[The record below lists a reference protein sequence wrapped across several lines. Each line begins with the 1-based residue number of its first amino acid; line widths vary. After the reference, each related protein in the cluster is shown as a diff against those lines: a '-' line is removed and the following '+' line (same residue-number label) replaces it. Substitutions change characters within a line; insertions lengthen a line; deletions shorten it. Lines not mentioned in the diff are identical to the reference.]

1 MRQQVVWFLALSL
14 AAPAVAGAQAQ
25 QTLQQQAQQ
34 PAQQPEQ
41 QAEQKIVDPV
51 VVTATKVATPS
62 EQIGASISVVN
73 GDDFQPY
80 HYPTVDEA
88 LRNVPGVEIRRS
100 GSYGKTSSITI
111 RGANANQVQVLVDGV
126 RVKSPTLG
134 QVDLSDLSP
143 DLIERI
149 EIIRGAQSTLY
160 GADAIGGV
168 VNIITRK
175 GSGGPFQASV
185 QQEVGNYDT
194 LASRA
199 TVTGAWK
206 ILNYALSASHFESN
220 GQFPND
226 GTDVNALSARVG
238 ATLPLD
244 SSIDFIFRYNKND
257 TGVPV
262 KPVFPGPQPIV
273 PIINPNAKQQSE
285 TTIYSLQAKTRPV
298 EWWQTQGRLSRYE
311 NSQGFQDPADPGFP
325 FDFPTFSQV
334 DVVRKEAEWVNSF
347 FIGKWSTSSVG
358 LEYRREEGENKGVFR
373 AATETYSVFFEQQ
386 LRFFDRLFIT
396 GGFRVED
403 NSVFGTTTTER
414 GSVAFVI
421 KETGTRLHGS
431 AGTGFRAPTFNDLF
445 FPDFGNPNLQPEKSL
460 SYDFGVDQ
468 KLWKDRIRLGL
479 TYFQSNFTNLITCCV
494 SIPTAPFGG
503 PVNVGRAR
511 SAGIEFTSEVDLLP
525 NLVAS
530 LNYTY
535 TDSENLATDRPLP
548 REPRHRW
555 NIGLT
560 WEPIARLSLFTQVHV
575 VSEQFETFGEVYN
588 SGYTRVD
595 LGGTWRILEQMGW
608 LKKLELTA
616 RIQNLLNEG
625 YAEVRGFPALGINAL
640 VGLRASF

>member
-1 MRQQVVWFLALSL
+1 MRQHLVWLLVLALMAPL
-14 AAPAVAGAQAQ
+14 AAHAQE
-25 QTLQQQAQQ
+25 
-34 PAQQPEQ
+34 P
-41 QAEQKIVDPV
+41 KRVDPV
-51 VVTATKVATPS
+51 VVTATPVETPA
-62 EQIGASISVVN
+62 EQLGASVSVVN
-73 GDDFQPY
+73 GEDFQTY

-88 LRNVPGVEIRRS
+88 LRSVPGVEIRRS
-100 GSYGKTSSITI
+100 GAYGKTTSVTI
-111 RGANANQVQVLVDGV
+111 RGANANQVQVLVDGL

-134 QVDLSDLSP
+134 QMDLSDISP

-149 EIIRGAQSTLY
+149 EVIRGAQSTLY

-168 VNIITRK
+168 INIITRK
-175 GSGGPFQASV
+175 GKGGPFQATV

-194 LASRA
+194 LVSRA
-199 TVTGAWK
+199 TVYGAWK

-220 GQFPND
+220 GQFQND
-226 GTDVNALSARVG
+226 ETDANAISARIG
-238 ATLPLD
+238 ATLPENSTLD
-244 SSIDFIFRYNKND
+244 FVFRYNKND
-257 TGVPV
+257 IGVPV
-262 KPVFPGPQPIV
+262 KGVFPGPQPIN
-273 PIINPNAKQQSE
+273 PIINRNARSQSE
-285 TTIYSLQAKTRPV
+285 TTIFSLEGKTRPV
-298 EWWQTQGRLSRYE
+298 EWWETRGRLARYE
-311 NSQGFQDPADPGFP
+311 NSAGFQDPVDPGVD

-334 DVVRKEAEWVNSF
+334 NVERREAEWVNSF

-358 LEYRREEGENKGVFR
+358 LEHRREIGESHNTFR
-373 AATETYSVFFEQQ
+373 AVSETQSVFFEQQ
-386 LRFFDRLFIT
+386 LRFFERLFLT

-414 GSVAFVI
+414 GSLAFLI
-421 KETGTRLHGS
+421 KETGTRLRGS

-445 FPDFGNPNLQPEKSL
+445 FPGFGNPDLQPEKSL

-468 KLWKDRIRLGL
+468 KLWNNRIRLGL
-479 TYFQSNFTNLITCCV
+479 TYFQNNFRNLIACCTPL
-494 SIPTAPFGG
+494 PTAPFGG
-503 PVNVGRAR
+503 PFNVGRAR
-511 SAGIEFTSEVDLLP
+511 SAGIEFTGEVDVLP
-525 NLVAS
+525 NLIAS

-560 WEPIARLSLFTQVHV
+560 WEPISKLSLFTQVHV
-575 VSEQFETFGEVYN
+575 VSEQFEQFGEVYN

-595 LGGTWRILEQMGW
+595 IGGTWRILERTGW
-608 LKKLELTA
+608 LQKLELTA

>member
-1 MRQQVVWFLALSL
+1 MSMRQHSVWLLGLVLMAPV
-14 AAPAVAGAQAQ
+14 AAHAQE
-25 QTLQQQAQQ
+25 
-34 PAQQPEQ
+34 P
-41 QAEQKIVDPV
+41 KRVDPV
-51 VVTATKVATPS
+51 VVTATPVATPA
-62 EQIGASISVVN
+62 EQLGASVSVVN
-73 GDDFQPY
+73 GEDFQTY

-88 LRNVPGVEIRRS
+88 LRNVPGIEIRRS
-100 GSYGKTSSITI
+100 GAYGKTSSVTI
-111 RGANANQVQVLVDGV
+111 RGANANQVQVLVDGL

-134 QVDLSDLSP
+134 QVDLSDISP

-149 EIIRGAQSTLY
+149 EVIRGAQSTLY

-168 VNIITRK
+168 INIITRK
-175 GSGGPFQASV
+175 GTGAPIQASV

-199 TVTGAWK
+199 TVHGAWK
-206 ILNYALSASHFESN
+206 ILHYALSASHFESN
-220 GQFPND
+220 GRFQND
-226 GTDVNALSARVG
+226 ETDTNAVSARIG
-238 ATLPLD
+238 ATLPWDSTLD
-244 SSIDFIFRYNKND
+244 FVFRYNKND
-257 TGVPV
+257 IGVPV
-262 KPVFPGPQPIV
+262 KGAFPGPQPIN
-273 PIINPNAKQQSE
+273 PIINRNARSQSE
-285 TTIYSLQAKTRPV
+285 TTIFSLEGKTRPV
-298 EWWQTQGRLSRYE
+298 EWWESRGRLARYE
-311 NSQGFQDPADPGFP
+311 NSAGFQDPADPGVD

-334 DVVRKEAEWVNSF
+334 NVERREAEWVNSF

-358 LEYRREEGENKGVFR
+358 LEHRREIGENKNTFR
-373 AATETYSVFFEQQ
+373 AVSETQSVFFEQQ
-386 LRFFDRLFIT
+386 LRFFERLFLT

-403 NSVFGTTTTER
+403 NSVWGTTTTQR
-414 GSVAFVI
+414 GSLAFLI
-421 KETGTRLHGS
+421 KETGTRLRGS

-445 FPDFGNPNLQPEKSL
+445 FPGFGNPDLEPEDSL

-468 KLWKDRIRLGL
+468 KLWSNRIRLGL
-479 TYFQSNFTNLITCCV
+479 TYFQNEFKNLITCCTP
-494 SIPTAPFGG
+494 IPTAPFGG
-503 PVNVGRAR
+503 PFNVGRAR
-511 SAGIEFTSEVDLLP
+511 SAGIEFTSEVDVLP

-575 VSEQFETFGEVYN
+575 VTEQFEPLGEVYN

-595 LGGTWRILEQMGW
+595 IGGTWRILERMGW
-608 LKKLELTA
+608 LRKLELTA

>member
-1 MRQQVVWFLALSL
+1 MRHRWTGVFVLALIAPP
-14 AAPAVAGAQAQ
+14 AAHAQEA
-25 QTLQQQAQQ
+25 
-34 PAQQPEQ
+34 
-41 QAEQKIVDPV
+41 KRVDPV
-51 VVTATKVATPS
+51 VVTATPVETPA
-62 EQIGASISVVN
+62 EQLGAAVSVVA
-73 GDDFQPY
+73 GEDFQTY

-100 GSYGKTSSITI
+100 GAYGKTTSVTI
-111 RGANANQVQVLVDGV
+111 RGANANQVQVLVDGL

-134 QVDLSDLSP
+134 QVDLSDISP

-149 EIIRGAQSTLY
+149 EVIRGAQSTLY

-175 GSGGPFQASV
+175 GKGGPLQATV

-199 TVTGAWK
+199 TVYGAWK
-206 ILNYALSASHFESN
+206 MLNYALSASHFESN
-220 GQFPND
+220 GQFQND
-226 GTDVNALSARVG
+226 ETDTHAISARIG
-238 ATLPLD
+238 ATLPWNSTLD
-244 SSIDFIFRYNKND
+244 FVFRYNKND
-257 TGVPV
+257 IGVPV
-262 KPVFPGPQPIV
+262 KGVFPGPQPIN
-273 PIINPNAKQQSE
+273 PIINRNARSQSE
-285 TTIYSLQAKTRPV
+285 TTIFGLEGKTRPV
-298 EWWQTQGRLSRYE
+298 PWWETRGRLARYE
-311 NSQGFQDPADPGFP
+311 NSAGFQDPVDPGVT

-334 DVVRKEAEWVNSF
+334 NVERREAEWVNSF

-358 LEYRREEGENKGVFR
+358 LEHRREIGESHNTFR
-373 AATETYSVFFEQQ
+373 AVSETQSVFFEQQ
-386 LRFFDRLFIT
+386 LRFFERLFLT

-403 NSVFGTTTTER
+403 SSVFGTTTTGR
-414 GSVAFVI
+414 GSLAFLI
-421 KETGTRLHGS
+421 KETGTRLRGS

-445 FPDFGNPNLQPEKSL
+445 FPGFGNPDLQPEESL

-468 KLWKDRIRLGL
+468 KLWNNRIRLGL
-479 TYFQSNFTNLITCCV
+479 TYFQNEFKNLIACCTPL
-494 SIPTAPFGG
+494 STAPFGG
-503 PVNVGRAR
+503 PFNVGRAR
-511 SAGIEFTSEVDLLP
+511 SAGIEFTSEVDVLP

-530 LNYTY
+530 LSYTY

-560 WEPIARLSLFTQVHV
+560 WEPIAKLSLFTQVHV
-575 VSEQFETFGEVYN
+575 VTEQFDTFGDVYN

-595 LGGTWRILEQMGW
+595 VGGTWRILERMGW

-616 RIQNLLNEG
+616 RIQNLLDEG
-625 YAEVRGFPALGINAL
+625 YAEVRGFPALGVNAL

>member
-1 MRQQVVWFLALSL
+1 MRKRLVWLLALSL
-14 AAPAVAGAQAQ
+14 TAPAVAAGQEQ
-25 QTLQQQAQQ
+25 K
-34 PAQQPEQ
+34 PEQ
-41 QAEQKIVDPV
+41 KAVEPV
-51 VVTATKVATPS
+51 VVTATKVETPP

-73 GDDFQPY
+73 GDDFQTY
-80 HYPTVDEA
+80 HYPSVDEA

-111 RGANANQVQVLVDGV
+111 RGANANQVQVMVDGV

-149 EIIRGAQSTLY
+149 EIVRGAQSTLY

-175 GSGGPFQASV
+175 GRGGPIQATV

-199 TVTGAWK
+199 TVSGAYK
-206 ILNYALSASHFESN
+206 ILNYALSTSHLESN
-220 GQFPND
+220 GQFRND
-226 GTDVNALSARVG
+226 DASIDALNARVG
-238 ATLPLD
+238 ATLPLE
-244 SSIDFIFRYNKND
+244 SSVDFIFRYNKND

-262 KPVFPGPQPIV
+262 KGVFPGPQPIV
-273 PIINPNAKQQSE
+273 PIINPNARQQSE
-285 TTIYSLQAKTRPV
+285 TTIYTLQGKTRPV
-298 EWWQTQGRLSRYE
+298 QWWETQGRLSRYE
-311 NSQGFQDPADPGFP
+311 NNAGFQDPADPGVD
-325 FDFPTFSQV
+325 FDFTSFSQI

-347 FIGKWSTSSVG
+347 FVGKWSTSTVG

-373 AATETYSVFFEQQ
+373 TATETNSAFFEQQ
-386 LRFFDRLFIT
+386 LRFFERLFIT
-396 GGFRVED
+396 GGFRIED
-403 NSVFGTTTTER
+403 NSVFGTNTTGR

-431 AGTGFRAPTFNDLF
+431 AGMGFRAPTFNDLF

-460 SYDFGVDQ
+460 SYDAGVDQ

-479 TYFQSNFTNLITCCV
+479 TYFQTNFSNLITCCV
-494 SIPTAPFGG
+494 ALPTAPFGG

-511 SAGIEFTSEVDLLP
+511 SAGIEFVSEVDLLP

-560 WEPIARLSLFTQVHV
+560 WEPISRLSLFTQVHV

-595 LGGTWRILEQMGW
+595 VGGTWRILERMGW
-608 LKKLELTA
+608 LQKLDMTA
-616 RIQNLLNEG
+616 RISNLLNEG

>member
-1 MRQQVVWFLALSL
+1 MRVRLEWPLALSL
-14 AAPAVAGAQAQ
+14 VAPALAAAQ
-25 QTLQQQAQQ
+25 
-34 PAQQPEQ
+34 
-41 QAEQKIVDPV
+41 EQKTMEPV
-51 VVTATKVATPS
+51 VVTATKVETPS

-73 GDDFQPY
+73 GDDFQTY
-80 HYPTVDEA
+80 HYASVDET

-175 GSGGPFQASV
+175 GSGGPLQASV

-220 GQFPND
+220 GQVPND
-226 GTDVNALSARVG
+226 GTNVNALSARVG

-285 TTIYSLQAKTRPV
+285 TIIYSLQGKTRPV
-298 EWWQTQGRLSRYE
+298 EWWETHGRLSRYE

-325 FDFPTFSQV
+325 FDFPTVSQV

-373 AATETYSVFFEQQ
+373 SATETNSVFFEQQ

-479 TYFQSNFTNLITCCV
+479 TYFQSSFTNLITCCV

-560 WEPIARLSLFTQVHV
+560 WEPISRLSLFTQVHV
-575 VSEQFETFGEVYN
+575 VSEQFETVGEVYN

-595 LGGTWRILEQMGW
+595 IGGTWRILERMGW
-608 LKKLELTA
+608 LEKLELTA

>member
-1 MRQQVVWFLALSL
+1 MRQHLVWLLVLALMAPL
-14 AAPAVAGAQAQ
+14 AAHAQE
-25 QTLQQQAQQ
+25 
-34 PAQQPEQ
+34 P
-41 QAEQKIVDPV
+41 KRVDPV
-51 VVTATKVATPS
+51 VVTATPVATPA
-62 EQIGASISVVN
+62 EQLGASVSVVN
-73 GDDFQPY
+73 GEDFQTY

-88 LRNVPGVEIRRS
+88 LRSVPGVEIRRS
-100 GSYGKTSSITI
+100 GAYGKTTSVTI
-111 RGANANQVQVLVDGV
+111 RGANANQVQVLVDGL

-134 QVDLSDLSP
+134 QVDLSDISP

-149 EIIRGAQSTLY
+149 EVIRGAQSTLY

-168 VNIITRK
+168 INIITRK
-175 GSGGPFQASV
+175 GTGGPFQATL

-194 LASRA
+194 LVSRA
-199 TVTGAWK
+199 TVYGAWK

-220 GQFPND
+220 GQSQND
-226 GTDVNALSARVG
+226 ETDANAISARIG
-238 ATLPLD
+238 ATLPWNSTLD
-244 SSIDFIFRYNKND
+244 FVFRHNRNAI
-257 TGVPV
+257 GVPV
-262 KPVFPGPQPIV
+262 KGVFPGPQPINPV
-273 PIINPNAKQQSE
+273 INRNARSQSE
-285 TTIYSLQAKTRPV
+285 TTIFSLEGKTRPV
-298 EWWQTQGRLSRYE
+298 EWWESRGRLARYE
-311 NSQGFQDPADPGFP
+311 NSAGFQDPADPGVD

-334 DVVRKEAEWVNSF
+334 NVERREAEWVNSF

-358 LEYRREEGENKGVFR
+358 LEHRREIGESRNTFR
-373 AATETYSVFFEQQ
+373 AVSETQSVYFEQQ
-386 LRFFDRLFIT
+386 LRFFERLFLT

-403 NSVFGTTTTER
+403 NSVWGTTTTER
-414 GSVAFVI
+414 GSLAFLI
-421 KETGTRLHGS
+421 KETGTRLRGS

-445 FPDFGNPNLQPEKSL
+445 FPGFGNPDLQPEDSL

-468 KLWKDRIRLGL
+468 KLWNNRIRLGL
-479 TYFQSNFTNLITCCV
+479 TYFQNELKNLIACCTPL
-494 SIPTAPFGG
+494 PTAPFGG
-503 PVNVGRAR
+503 PFNVGRAR
-511 SAGIEFTSEVDLLP
+511 SAGIEFTGEVDVLP

-560 WEPIARLSLFTQVHV
+560 WEPIPKLSLFTQVHV
-575 VSEQFETFGEVYN
+575 VSEQFEQFGAVYN

-595 LGGTWRILEQMGW
+595 IGGTWRILERMGW
-608 LKKLELTA
+608 LQKLELTA

>member
-1 MRQQVVWFLALSL
+1 MRQHLVWLLVLALMAPL
-14 AAPAVAGAQAQ
+14 AAHAQE
-25 QTLQQQAQQ
+25 
-34 PAQQPEQ
+34 P
-41 QAEQKIVDPV
+41 KRVDPV
-51 VVTATKVATPS
+51 VVTATPVETPA
-62 EQIGASISVVN
+62 EQLGASVSVVN
-73 GDDFQPY
+73 GEDFQTY

-88 LRNVPGVEIRRS
+88 LRSVPGVEIRRS
-100 GSYGKTSSITI
+100 GAYGKTTSVTI
-111 RGANANQVQVLVDGV
+111 RGANANQVQVLVDGL

-134 QVDLSDLSP
+134 QVDLSDISP

-149 EIIRGAQSTLY
+149 EVIRGAQSTLY

-168 VNIITRK
+168 INIITRK
-175 GSGGPFQASV
+175 GKGGPFQATV

-194 LASRA
+194 LVSRA
-199 TVTGAWK
+199 TVYGAWK

-220 GQFPND
+220 GQFQND
-226 GTDVNALSARVG
+226 ETDANAISARIG
-238 ATLPLD
+238 ATLPGNSTLD
-244 SSIDFIFRYNKND
+244 FVFRYNKND
-257 TGVPV
+257 IGVPV
-262 KPVFPGPQPIV
+262 KGVFPGPQPIN
-273 PIINPNAKQQSE
+273 PIINRNARSQSE
-285 TTIYSLQAKTRPV
+285 TTIFSLEGKTRPV
-298 EWWQTQGRLSRYE
+298 EWWETRGRLARYE
-311 NSQGFQDPADPGFP
+311 NSAGFQDPVDPGVD

-334 DVVRKEAEWVNSF
+334 NVERREAEWVNSF

-358 LEYRREEGENKGVFR
+358 LEHRREIGENHNTFR
-373 AATETYSVFFEQQ
+373 AVSETQSVFFEQQ
-386 LRFFDRLFIT
+386 LRFFERLFLT

-414 GSVAFVI
+414 GSLAFLI
-421 KETGTRLHGS
+421 KETGTRLRGS

-445 FPDFGNPNLQPEKSL
+445 FPGFGNPDLQPEKSL

-468 KLWKDRIRLGL
+468 KLWNNRVRLSL
-479 TYFQSNFTNLITCCV
+479 TYFQNNFRNLIACCTPL
-494 SIPTAPFGG
+494 PTAPFGG
-503 PVNVGRAR
+503 PFNVGRAR
-511 SAGIEFTSEVDLLP
+511 SAGIEFTGEVDVLP
-525 NLVAS
+525 NLIAS

-560 WEPIARLSLFTQVHV
+560 WEPIPKLSLFTQVHV
-575 VSEQFETFGEVYN
+575 VSEQFEQFGEVYN

-595 LGGTWRILEQMGW
+595 IGGTWRILERTGW
-608 LKKLELTA
+608 LQKLELTA

>member
-1 MRQQVVWFLALSL
+1 MRVRLEWLLALSL
-14 AAPAVAGAQAQ
+14 VAPALAAAQ
-25 QTLQQQAQQ
+25 
-34 PAQQPEQ
+34 
-41 QAEQKIVDPV
+41 EQKTVEPV
-51 VVTATKVATPS
+51 VVTATKVETPS

-73 GDDFQPY
+73 GDDFQTY
-80 HYPTVDEA
+80 HYASVDET

-111 RGANANQVQVLVDGV
+111 SGANANQVQVLVDGV

-175 GSGGPFQASV
+175 GSGGPLQASV

-220 GQFPND
+220 GQVPND
-226 GTDVNALSARVG
+226 GTNVNALSARVG

-285 TTIYSLQAKTRPV
+285 TTIYSLQGKTRPV
-298 EWWQTQGRLSRYE
+298 EWWQTQVRLSRYE
-311 NSQGFQDPADPGFP
+311 NSQGFQDPPDPGFP

-334 DVVRKEAEWVNSF
+334 DAVRKEAEWVNSF

-373 AATETYSVFFEQQ
+373 AATETNSVFFEQQ

-431 AGTGFRAPTFNDLF
+431 ASTGFRAPTFNDLF

-560 WEPIARLSLFTQVHV
+560 WEPISRLSLFTQVHV

>member
-1 MRQQVVWFLALSL
+1 MRQRFVWCLVLVLMAPL
-14 AAPAVAGAQAQ
+14 AAHAQE
-25 QTLQQQAQQ
+25 
-34 PAQQPEQ
+34 PRR
-41 QAEQKIVDPV
+41 VDPV
-51 VVTATKVATPS
+51 VVTATPVETPS
-62 EQIGASISVVN
+62 EQLGASVSVVN
-73 GDDFQPY
+73 GEDFQTY
-80 HYPTVDEA
+80 HYPTLDEA

-100 GSYGKTSSITI
+100 GAYGKTSSVTI
-111 RGANANQVQVLVDGV
+111 RGANANQVQVLVDGL

-134 QVDLSDLSP
+134 QVDLSDISP

-149 EIIRGAQSTLY
+149 EVIRGAQSTLY

-168 VNIITRK
+168 INIITRK
-175 GSGGPFQASV
+175 GKGGPFQATI

-194 LASRA
+194 LVSRA
-199 TVTGAWK
+199 TVAGAWK

-220 GQFPND
+220 GQFQND
-226 GTDVNALSARVG
+226 ETNANALSARIG
-238 ATLPLD
+238 ATLPWNSTLD
-244 SSIDFIFRYNKND
+244 FVFRYNKND
-257 TGVPV
+257 IGVPV
-262 KPVFPGPQPIV
+262 KGVFPGPQPIV
-273 PIINPNAKQQSE
+273 PIINRNARSQSE
-285 TTIYSLQAKTRPV
+285 TTIFSLEGKSRPV
-298 EWWQTQGRLSRYE
+298 EWWETRGRLARYE
-311 NSQGFQDPADPGFP
+311 NSAGFQDPADPGVD

-334 DVVRKEAEWVNSF
+334 NVERREAEWVNSF

-358 LEYRREEGENKGVFR
+358 LEHRREIGESRNTFR
-373 AATETYSVFFEQQ
+373 AVSETQSVFFEQQ
-386 LRFFDRLFIT
+386 LRFFDRLFLT

-414 GSVAFVI
+414 GSLAFLI
-421 KETGTRLHGS
+421 KETGTRLRGS

-445 FPDFGNPNLQPEKSL
+445 FPGFGNPNLQPEDSL

-468 KLWKDRIRLGL
+468 KLWNNRIRLGL
-479 TYFQSNFTNLITCCV
+479 TYFQNEFKNLIVCCTPL
-494 SIPTAPFGG
+494 PTAPFGG
-503 PVNVGRAR
+503 PFNVGRAR
-511 SAGIEFTSEVDLLP
+511 SAGIEFTGEVDVLP

-560 WEPIARLSLFTQVHV
+560 WEPISRLSLFTQVHV
-575 VSEQFETFGEVYN
+575 VSEQFEQFGEVYN

-595 LGGTWRILEQMGW
+595 IGGTWRIIERMGW
-608 LKKLELTA
+608 LQKLELTA

-640 VGLRASF
+640 AGLRASF

>member
-1 MRQQVVWFLALSL
+1 MRQHLVWLLVLALM
-14 AAPAVAGAQAQ
+14 APLTAHAQE
-25 QTLQQQAQQ
+25 
-34 PAQQPEQ
+34 P
-41 QAEQKIVDPV
+41 KRVDPV
-51 VVTATKVATPS
+51 VVTATPVETPA
-62 EQIGASISVVN
+62 EQLGASVSVVN
-73 GDDFQPY
+73 GEDFQTY

-88 LRNVPGVEIRRS
+88 LRSVPGVEIRRS
-100 GSYGKTSSITI
+100 GAYGKTTSVTI
-111 RGANANQVQVLVDGV
+111 RGANANQVQVLVDGL

-134 QVDLSDLSP
+134 QVDLSDISP

-149 EIIRGAQSTLY
+149 EVIRGAQSTLY

-168 VNIITRK
+168 INIITRK
-175 GSGGPFQASV
+175 GKGGPFQATV

-194 LASRA
+194 LVSRA
-199 TVTGAWK
+199 TVYGAWK

-220 GQFPND
+220 GQFQND
-226 GTDVNALSARVG
+226 ETDANAISARIG
-238 ATLPLD
+238 ATLPGNSTL
-244 SSIDFIFRYNKND
+244 DFIFRYNKND
-257 TGVPV
+257 IGVPV
-262 KPVFPGPQPIV
+262 KGVFPGPQPIN
-273 PIINPNAKQQSE
+273 PIINRNARSQSE
-285 TTIYSLQAKTRPV
+285 TTIFSLEGKTRPV
-298 EWWQTQGRLSRYE
+298 EWWETRGRLARYE
-311 NSQGFQDPADPGFP
+311 NSAGFQDPVDPGVD

-334 DVVRKEAEWVNSF
+334 NVERREAEWVNSF

-358 LEYRREEGENKGVFR
+358 LEHRREIGESHNTFR
-373 AATETYSVFFEQQ
+373 AVSETQSVFFEQQ
-386 LRFFDRLFIT
+386 LRFFERLFLT

-414 GSVAFVI
+414 GSLAFLI
-421 KETGTRLHGS
+421 KETGTRLRGS

-445 FPDFGNPNLQPEKSL
+445 FPGFGNPDLQPEKSL

-468 KLWKDRIRLGL
+468 KLWNNRVRLGL
-479 TYFQSNFTNLITCCV
+479 TYFQNNFRNLIACCTPL
-494 SIPTAPFGG
+494 PTAPFGG
-503 PVNVGRAR
+503 PFNVGRAR
-511 SAGIEFTSEVDLLP
+511 SAGIEFTGEVDVLP
-525 NLVAS
+525 NLIAS

-560 WEPIARLSLFTQVHV
+560 WEPISKLSLFTQVHV
-575 VSEQFETFGEVYN
+575 VSEQFEQFGEVYN

-595 LGGTWRILEQMGW
+595 IGGTWRILERTGW
-608 LKKLELTA
+608 LQKLELTA

>member
-1 MRQQVVWFLALSL
+1 MRARLVWLLALSL
-14 AAPAVAGAQAQ
+14 TAPAVAAGQ
-25 QTLQQQAQQ
+25 
-34 PAQQPEQ
+34 
-41 QAEQKIVDPV
+41 EQKTVQPV
-51 VVTATKVATPS
+51 VVTATKVETPP
-62 EQIGASISVVN
+62 EQVGASISVVN
-73 GDDFQPY
+73 GDDFQTY
-80 HYPTVDEA
+80 HYASVDEA

-111 RGANANQVQVLVDGV
+111 RGANANQVQVLVDGM

-175 GSGGPFQASV
+175 GSGGPIQATV

-194 LASRA
+194 LVSRA
-199 TVTGAWK
+199 TVSGAYK
-206 ILNYALSASHFESN
+206 VLNYALSASHFESN
-220 GQFPND
+220 GQFKND
-226 GTDVNALSARVG
+226 NSDINALNARVG
-238 ATLPLD
+238 ATLPLE
-244 SSIDFIFRYNKND
+244 SSLDFIFRYNKND

-262 KPVFPGPQPIV
+262 KGVFPGPQPIV
-273 PIINPNAKQQSE
+273 PIINPNARQQSE
-285 TTIYSLQAKTRPV
+285 TTIYTLQGKTRPV
-298 EWWQTQGRLSRYE
+298 EWWETQGRLSRYE
-311 NSQGFQDPADPGFP
+311 NNVGFQDPVDPGVD
-325 FDFPTFSQV
+325 FDTPIFSQT

-347 FIGKWSTSSVG
+347 FLGTWSTSSVG

-373 AATETYSVFFEQQ
+373 AATETYSAFFEQQ

-403 NSVFGTTTTER
+403 NSVFGTNTTGR
-414 GSVAFVI
+414 GSVAFLI

-431 AGTGFRAPTFNDLF
+431 AGMGFRAPTFNDLF
-445 FPDFGNPNLQPEKSL
+445 FPEFGNPDLQPEKSL

-479 TYFQSNFTNLITCCV
+479 TYFQNNFTNLITCCV
-494 SIPTAPFGG
+494 SLPTAPFGG

-525 NLVAS
+525 NLVAN

-555 NIGLT
+555 NIGVT
-560 WEPIARLSLFTQVHV
+560 WEPIARLSLFTQVYV

-588 SGYTRVD
+588 SGSTRVD
-595 LGGTWRILEQMGW
+595 LGGTWRILERTGW

-625 YAEVRGFPALGINAL
+625 YAEVRGFPALGVNAL

>member
-1 MRQQVVWFLALSL
+1 MRRQLVWLLALSL
-14 AAPAVAGAQAQ
+14 SAPVGARAQ
-25 QTLQQQAQQ
+25 
-34 PAQQPEQ
+34 EQ
-41 QAEQKIVDPV
+41 RSVEPV
-51 VVTATKVATPS
+51 VVTATKVETPA
-62 EQIGASISVVN
+62 EQIGASITVVD
-73 GDDFQPY
+73 GEDFQTY

-149 EIIRGAQSTLY
+149 EIIRGPQSTLY

-168 VNIITRK
+168 VNIITRR
-175 GSGGPFQASV
+175 GTGRPLQASV

-199 TVTGAWK
+199 TVTGAYK

-220 GQFPND
+220 GQFQND
-226 GTDVNALSARVG
+226 GTDINALSTRAGARLPWNS
-238 ATLPLD
+238 TL
-244 SSIDFIFRYNKND
+244 DFIFRYNKND
-257 TGVPV
+257 AGVPV
-262 KPVFPGPQPIV
+262 KGVFPGPQPIV
-273 PIINPNAKQQSE
+273 PIINPNARQQSE
-285 TTIYSLQAKTRPV
+285 TTIFSLEGKTRPV
-298 EWWQTQGRLSRYE
+298 EWWESRARLSRYE
-311 NSQGFQDPADPGFP
+311 NSQGFQDPVDPGVT
-325 FDFPTFSQV
+325 FDAPVFSQV
-334 DVVRKEAEWVNSF
+334 DVERREAEWVNSF
-347 FIGKWSTSSVG
+347 FVGKWSTSSVG
-358 LEYRREEGENKGVFR
+358 LEHRREEGESRGTFR
-373 AATETYSVFFEQQ
+373 AATETASVFFEQQ
-386 LRFFDRLFIT
+386 LRFFERWFVT

-414 GSVAFVI
+414 GSVAFLI
-421 KETGTRLHGS
+421 KETGTRLRGS

-445 FPDFGNPNLQPEKSL
+445 FPGFGNPDLEPERSL

-468 KLWKDRIRLGL
+468 KLWNNRIRLGL
-479 TYFQSNFTNLITCCV
+479 TYFQNDFTNLITCCV
-494 SIPTAPFGG
+494 PLPGAPFGG

-511 SAGIEFTSEVDLLP
+511 SAGIEFTSEVDVLP

-535 TDSENLATDRPLP
+535 TDSENLATARPLP

-575 VSEQFETFGEVYN
+575 VTEQFEPFGDVYN

-595 LGGTWRILEQMGW
+595 LGGTWRILERTGW
-608 LKKLELTA
+608 LRRLELTA
-616 RIQNLLNEG
+616 RIQNLLDED

-640 VGLRASF
+640 VGVRASF